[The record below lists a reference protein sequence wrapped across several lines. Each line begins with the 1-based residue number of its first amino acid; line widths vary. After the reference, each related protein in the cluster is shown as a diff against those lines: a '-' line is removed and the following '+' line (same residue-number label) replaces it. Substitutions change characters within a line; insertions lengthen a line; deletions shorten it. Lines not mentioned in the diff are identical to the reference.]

1 MKSRYLFMKI
11 LGLMLII
18 LGFSYSLTSF
28 YNFFEYI
35 FGYKIY
41 MESLNIILM
50 IIGLIIP
57 VYVFIYGI
65 YFYFYSDFNITKT
78 NKLLMVNYIFLL
90 AISLIICYLKENTYV
105 EIFEFVHI
113 SFGYCLF
120 LLSIF
125 GIYGCMK
132 YKY

>member
-11 LGLMLII
+11 LGLLLVIV
-18 LGFSYSLTSF
+18 GFSYSITSF
-28 YNFFEYI
+28 NNFFEYI

-41 MESLNIILM
+41 MENLNLILM
-50 IIGLIIP
+50 IIGLVIP
-57 VYVFIYGI
+57 IYVFIYGI

-78 NKLLMVNYIFLL
+78 SKIIILNFIVFLV
-90 AISLIICYLKENTYV
+90 ISLLICYLKENKYL
-105 EIFEFVHI
+105 EIFEFIHI